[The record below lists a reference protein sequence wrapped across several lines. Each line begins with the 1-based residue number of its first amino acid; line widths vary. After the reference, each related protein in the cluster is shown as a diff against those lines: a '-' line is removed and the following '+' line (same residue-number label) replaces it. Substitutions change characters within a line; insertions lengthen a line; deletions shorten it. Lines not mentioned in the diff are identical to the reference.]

1 MTYLKDYRFLK
12 ENFNLQDKN
21 IDLKKVNLKIFNL
34 PFESYNHR
42 ILPGENEYRC
52 DEHNKTFKNIHQKE
66 NIPDAPY
73 LNNILELN
81 DSQIKENIH
90 FNYSIFQSTKPENS
104 KDKKK
109 KKNTKQKKE
118 KQKGAIILLH
128 GLNEKDW
135 SKYLPWAKRLAELTE
150 KKIILFPLAFHMNR
164 VPAEWT
170 SIKLMNKVNIERKKL
185 FPSISNSSF
194 ANTALSARLQF
205 YPQRFLWSGL
215 QTFMDVVQ
223 LIREIKSG
231 VHPIIDKDEEIDL
244 FAYSIGSFLAQI
256 LMMTNPYN
264 YLSDSKLFIFC
275 GGPTLNRMSA
285 SSKYIL
291 DSEANI
297 AVYSFFIEHLEKEL
311 KKDERLSHYFS
322 KLHPVGN
329 YFKSMLDYHKMKNFR
344 EKRLKELSKRVCA
357 LVLKEDAVVPPSEV
371 MNTLKGA
378 ERKIPIK
385 VKTLDFEHQYDHVI
399 PFPFRESIEKE
410 VNKSFNR
417 VFKYAAK
424 HLK

>member
-1 MTYLKDYRFLK
+1 M
-12 ENFNLQDKN
+12 
-21 IDLKKVNLKIFNL
+21 
-34 PFESYNHR
+34 
-42 ILPGENEYRC
+42 
-52 DEHNKTFKNIHQKE
+52 
-66 NIPDAPY
+66 
-73 LNNILELN
+73 N
-81 DSQIKENIH
+81 DSKIKENIH

-109 KKNTKQKKE
+109 KKNPKQRKE

-135 SKYLPWAKRLAELTE
+135 SKYLPWAKKLAELTE
-150 KKIILFPLAFHMNR
+150 KKIILFPMAFHMNR
-164 VPAEWT
+164 APAEWT
-170 SIKLMNKVNIERKKL
+170 NVKLMNKVNAERKKL

-231 VHPIIDKDEEIDL
+231 VHPIIEKDEEIDL

-311 KKDERLSHYFS
+311 KKDERLSHYFG

-344 EKRLKELSKRVCA
+344 EKRLKEINKRVCA
-357 LVLKEDAVVPPSEV
+357 LVLKEDTVVPPSEV

-385 VKTLDFEHQYDHVI
+385 VKTLDFDYKYDHVI
-399 PFPFRESIEKE
+399 PFPFKENIEKE
-410 VNKSFNR
+410 VDKSFNK
-417 VFKYAAK
+417 VLKYAAK